1 MKRKPENFDPKL
13 TCLSAKSPGAKSLRA
28 KRMKGRNVWYSY
40 ATTPFCIFLCVQLT
54 KLFVKSPLNALLK
67 ATKMSENGEVSY
79 WIFIF
84 NVSKPIAQTATS
96 ELWKSR
102 IAGIEKM
109 KENGEASLCAFSKKC
124 SVIPKLREFS
134 LQCFIVLIAIYSN
147 LGVVWST

>member
-1 MKRKPENFDPKL
+1 MFKRE
-13 TCLSAKSPGAKSLRA
+13 KSWSEKSQGKTHVGT
-28 KRMKGRNVWYSY
+28 KRLVFVRYHAILYFLVCAVNK
-40 ATTPFCIFLCVQLT
+40 AFCEITIKCFIEG
-54 KLFVKSPLNALLK
+54 N
-67 ATKMSENGEVSY
+67 KMSENGEVSY

>member
-1 MKRKPENFDPKL
+1 MFKRE
-13 TCLSAKSPGAKSLRA
+13 KSWSEKSQGKTHVGT
-28 KRMKGRNVWYSY
+28 KRLVFVRYHAILY
-40 ATTPFCIFLCVQLT
+40 FLCVQLT